1 MKKRYKRT
9 FLVLYAFCS
18 LLAEGVSAQS
28 LVLSLE
34 KTISLAADSSLEA
47 FRTKNLFLSGYWEFR
62 NYKAERLPSLTLNIT
77 PAEYYR
83 DITKRYDS
91 EKDIDEYRKQQSFYA
106 GGNLKIKQNFDML
119 GGSFFVDTDLGY
131 MRYFGSNT
139 YNQFTSVP
147 IRIGY
152 SQDLLGYNPFRWEKK
167 IEPLKYEKVKK
178 ELLYNIETVSEQVAF
193 NAMFTDLTAAI
204 DILTVRAEQGA
215 TIVADYD
222 AVYAGDTR
230 KWVKYANS
238 LMLRLAM
245 RISYA
250 DETTAQ
256 KYARQALNHT
266 FGVMTSKSDEAQMST
281 GAGMVFRNN
290 IEWLANQYNECRM
303 GSSMFSYLLGYQD
316 PRLSAYFE
324 ASPSAYAVAAFDGK
338 NYQAVPPGNA
348 NQQNT
353 IYTDFSKPNITSNTP
368 TYWMRASEVYFLRA
382 EAALRWG
389 SEFGDAEA
397 LYEQG
402 VAMSFDE
409 NGISSSVDDYL
420 ASGLTPIAHNM
431 RASYYSY
438 NAAAPT
444 TATPA
449 FSGGTEEK
457 LEKIM
462 IQKWIALYPNGH
474 EAWTEWRRTG
484 YPKLN
489 QVQTNRGQGVTRE
502 GGIRRM
508 VYPVSFY
515 QSAED
520 RANYEEALKLL
531 GGLDKD
537 KATTQLWWDCKNQI
551 Y

>member
-1 MKKRYKRT
+1 MKKINQYK
-9 FLVLYAFCS
+9 
-18 LLAEGVSAQS
+18 LLAGICA
-28 LVLSLE
+28 LSLFTACDFE
-34 KTISLAADSSLEA
+34 ELNTNPFEMTDEMGIRDGVAVGGAVTAMQRAVVTVGTQADDTDAINQYQVAYNLSADSWSGFFGQNNNWYSGSNNTTYYLQDNWVA
-47 FRTKNLFLSGYWEFR
+47 ATYTNSYTTLLSSW
-62 NYKAERLPSLTLNIT
+62 K
-77 PAEYYR
+77 
-83 DITKRYDS
+83 
-91 EKDIDEYRKQQSFYA
+91 
-106 GGNLKIKQNFDML
+106 KIKQESEKTETPEIFALAQILKISAWHKTLESFGPIPYTHAGEPALVIPFD
-119 GGSFFVDTDLGY
+119 
-131 MRYFGSNT
+131 
-139 YNQFTSVP
+139 
-147 IRIGY
+147 
-152 SQDLLGYNPFRWEKK
+152 
-167 IEPLKYEKVKK
+167 
-178 ELLYNIETVSEQVAF
+178 SEQVAF

-402 VAMSFDE
+402 VATSFDE

-420 ASGLTPIAHNM
+420 AFGLTPIAHNM

-537 KATTQLWWDCKNQI
+537 KATTQLWWDCKNKI